1 MHAASRRSHVVL
13 TAVLLAV
20 CTSLSAQEICN
31 NGVDDDGDAL
41 IDLNDTADC
50 VCSSGT
56 DVESLIPNPS
66 FEDYDCI
73 PDGFSQLSCAEVW
86 EQATAATSD
95 YFLNVEGGLWDDD
108 IPLPVPDGSGV
119 AGFVISESTVSVGE
133 QQQVIPYNEYIG
145 GCLLSTM
152 EAGEEYT
159 IQMEIAGLAWDAVD
173 SYDIVLAPVDITIF
187 GLPTCPPLWPVML
200 GENDAPLGCP
210 IASDGWIELGHV
222 SYSAD
227 GTWQTVT
234 IQFTPDVDIDAIMIG
249 GPCDIP
255 DDFLVGGGGVLG
267 FFAYPYFWIDDTVL
281 NTSASFSVIAT
292 SGSLCTDN
300 LILAAGSTAEDIEG
314 YQWYAS
320 GVAIAGETDST
331 LAFSNLNLEPGTYQV
346 VVELSDGTCT
356 NSEIE
361 VQVPQPDLPD
371 LTAEPDSGCPP
382 LTVQFSHDGDEEL
395 TCTWTFG
402 DGTTSDACD
411 TEHTYTVSGTY
422 DVTLQITDAS
432 GCSADSSYAD
442 LVEVLSLPEISF
454 TASPQPATI
463 NDTEITFFPESS
475 ANITG
480 WLWGF
485 GDVPPGTS
493 TEENPVVLFPALPG
507 TYPVELEAT
516 GANGCTGIVEGS
528 VVIGSDGGLNMP
540 TIFSPNG
547 DSDNARFRPFE
558 EFPGDWTLIIW
569 NRWGTEV
576 FRTNNITSGWSGEDA
591 SEGTYYWLAEPRNG
605 QQGKAISGYVTLV
618 R

>member
-1 MHAASRRSHVVL
+1 MHAVSRRSHVVL
-13 TAVLLAV
+13 TAMLMAV

-50 VCSSGT
+50 VCASGT
-56 DVESLIPNPS
+56 EVESLIPNPS

-442 LVEVLSLPEISF
+442 LVEVLSVPEISF

-493 TEENPVVLFPALPG
+493 TE
-507 TYPVELEAT
+507 
-516 GANGCTGIVEGS
+516 
-528 VVIGSDGGLNMP
+528 
-540 TIFSPNG
+540 
-547 DSDNARFRPFE
+547 
-558 EFPGDWTLIIW
+558 
-569 NRWGTEV
+569 
-576 FRTNNITSGWSGEDA
+576 
-591 SEGTYYWLAEPRNG
+591 
-605 QQGKAISGYVTLV
+605 
-618 R
+618 